1 MESSRLQSLVNEILE
16 PLQGDPQ
23 ILLKRILGENNFI
36 KLNALMYSGII
47 RNFLPPQ
54 FNPVSFVAT
63 LLDKLG
69 NLAPEFWQEFETI
82 LLGVLQGDEE
92 ATAKAKK
99 FFGVVMDADKN

>member
-36 KLNALMYSGII
+36 KLNALMYSPIVKS
-47 RNFLPPQ
+47 FLPPQ
-54 FNPVSFVAT
+54 FNPVQFVAA

-69 NLAPEFWQEFETI
+69 SLSPEFWRELENI